1 MKNFENRHREKFLR
15 ILSKE
20 LHEFDQPNILEFGV
34 SGQALSTSIFL
45 EICEKKDGK
54 LYSIDVINYNYH
66 FNSNK
71 WFFLNCRDDD
81 YELIEKKIPP
91 VFDIIYL
98 DTIHTA
104 KHVKKILYYYF
115 NKLKV
120 GGVFVIDDTSSLPYL
135 KNREKNNF
143 SLEINNNE
151 TFEMLIEV
159 CNSNPH
165 TIYLEAS
172 FIGTGVV
179 KLTKLTKDE
188 LKYNKILNTRKFS
201 LLNFV
206 RKIYLFFRKK

>member
-34 SGQALSTSIFL
+34 SNKALSTSIFL
-45 EICEKKDGK
+45 EICEKKNGK
-54 LYSIDVINYNYH
+54 LYSIDVINYDYH

-91 VFDIIYL
+91 IFDIIYL

-120 GGVFVIDDTSSLPYL
+120 GGVFVIDDTSLLPYL

-151 TFEMLIEV
+151 TFEMLLEV
-159 CNSNPH
+159 CNSNQH

-172 FIGTGVV
+172 FIGTGAV

-188 LKYNKILNTRKFS
+188 LKYNKSLNTRKFS